1 MINSKH
7 KNKLYIISGKALPKV
22 LDLVLKTKDL
32 IETKNFSISNATKQI
47 GISRTTYYK
56 YCNEIFYYD
65 NNSENSTYKI
75 DILNIDKVGVLSKI
89 TEAISK
95 NKFNI
100 LTINQN
106 NPIKGN
112 TKISVNVVMTNN
124 TCSIEK
130 LVDEIKKVKYIKEVQ
145 YKKIK
150 KD

>member
-106 NPIKGN
+106 NTIKGN
-112 TKISVNVVMTNN
+112 TKISVNVIMTNN

-145 YKKIK
+145 FKKIE

>member
-112 TKISVNVVMTNN
+112 TKISVNVIMTNN

-130 LVDEIKKVKYIKEVQ
+130 LVDENKKVKYIKEVQ
-145 YKKIK
+145 FKKIK

>member
-112 TKISVNVVMTNN
+112 TKISVNVIMTNN

>member
-7 KNKLYIISGKALPKV
+7 KNNLYLISGKALPKV

-32 IETKNFSISNATKQI
+32 IETKNYSISNATKQI

-65 NNSENSTYKI
+65 KNSENSTYKI

-112 TKISVNVVMTNN
+112 TKISVNVIMTNN
-124 TCSIEK
+124 TCSIVK
-130 LVDEIKKVKYIKEVQ
+130 LVDEIKKIKYIKEVQ
-145 YKKIK
+145 YKKIE

>member
-7 KNKLYIISGKALPKV
+7 KNNLYLISGKALPKV

-32 IETKNFSISNATKQI
+32 IETKNYSISNATKQI

-65 NNSENSTYKI
+65 KNSENSTYKI

-112 TKISVNVVMTNN
+112 TKISVNVIMTNN
-124 TCSIEK
+124 TCSIVK
-130 LVDEIKKVKYIKEVQ
+130 LLDEIKKVKYIKEVH
-145 YKKIK
+145 YKKIE

>member
-7 KNKLYIISGKALPKV
+7 KNNLYLISGKALPKV

-32 IETKNFSISNATKQI
+32 IETKNYSISNATKQI

-65 NNSENSTYKI
+65 KNSENSTYKI

-112 TKISVNVVMTNN
+112 TKISVNVIMTNN
-124 TCSIEK
+124 TCSIVK

-145 YKKIK
+145 YKKIE

>member
-7 KNKLYIISGKALPKV
+7 KNNLYLISGKALPKV

-32 IETKNFSISNATKQI
+32 IETKNYSISNATKQI

-65 NNSENSTYKI
+65 KNSENSTYKI

-112 TKISVNVVMTNN
+112 TKISVNVIMTNN
-124 TCSIEK
+124 TCSIVK
-130 LVDEIKKVKYIKEVQ
+130 LVDEIKKVKYIKEVH
-145 YKKIK
+145 YKKIE

>member
-7 KNKLYIISGKALPKV
+7 KNKLYLISGKALPKV

-32 IETKNFSISNATKQI
+32 IETKNYSISNATKQI

-112 TKISVNVVMTNN
+112 TKISVNVIMTNN
-124 TCSIEK
+124 TCSIVK

-145 YKKIK
+145 YKKIE

>member
-7 KNKLYIISGKALPKV
+7 KNKLCLISGKALPKV

-32 IETKNFSISNATKQI
+32 IETKNYSISNATKQI

-95 NKFNI
+95 NKFSI

-112 TKISVNVVMTNN
+112 TKISVNVIMTNN
-124 TCSIEK
+124 TCSIVK
-130 LVDEIKKVKYIKEVQ
+130 LVDEIKKIKYIKEVQ
-145 YKKIK
+145 YKKIE

>member
-7 KNKLYIISGKALPKV
+7 KNKLYLISGKALPKV

-32 IETKNFSISNATKQI
+32 IETKNYSISNATKQI

-112 TKISVNVVMTNN
+112 TKISVNVSMTNN
-124 TCSIEK
+124 TCSIVK
-130 LVDEIKKVKYIKEVQ
+130 LVDEIKKIKYIKEVQ
-145 YKKIK
+145 YKKK
-150 KD
+150 EKD

>member
-7 KNKLYIISGKALPKV
+7 KNKLYLISGKALPKV

-32 IETKNFSISNATKQI
+32 IETKNYSISNATKQV

-65 NNSENSTYKI
+65 NNSESSTYKI

-89 TEAISK
+89 TDAISK

-112 TKISVNVVMTNN
+112 TKISVNVIMTNN
-124 TCSIEK
+124 TCSIVK
-130 LVDEIKKVKYIKEVQ
+130 LVDEIKKVKYIKEVH
-145 YKKIK
+145 YKKIE

>member
-112 TKISVNVVMTNN
+112 TKISVNVIMTNN

-145 YKKIK
+145 FKKIE

>member
-7 KNKLYIISGKALPKV
+7 KNNLYLISGKALPKV

-32 IETKNFSISNATKQI
+32 IETKNYSISNATKQI

-65 NNSENSTYKI
+65 KNSENSTYKI

-112 TKISVNVVMTNN
+112 TKISVNVIMTNN
-124 TCSIEK
+124 TCSIVK
-130 LVDEIKKVKYIKEVQ
+130 LLDEIKKVKYIKEVQ
-145 YKKIK
+145 YKKIE

>member
-112 TKISVNVVMTNN
+112 TKISVNVIMTNN

-145 YKKIK
+145 YKKIE